1 MSIFR
6 QASLDRLSSPE
17 ELDELMHLTNIR
29 SWLALFGIFLLLT
42 TVVVWAFEGSIPMTV
57 AGEGAIVRR
66 GGVMNIVSRS
76 EGVLLEL
83 NVQVGDHVKRG
94 QVVARVAQPAT
105 TEKLQLLR
113 KTLDEARNERATM
126 LRLYSEQSSL
136 QVAAVKR
143 EIENAEQQIERLQKQ
158 AKLATA
164 QIQIEDDLLA
174 KGLVTRQ
181 QTVLARQKLA
191 ELESQMADRQAAI
204 KQLEAQRFS
213 FQAKPVETDAERQ
226 TNIHNLERDLAEL
239 QQQFEISSSVV
250 TPNDGEVVEL
260 KAYPGG
266 TVSAQTPI
274 LSIQPEVNNL
284 RILAYVPSARAKAIR
299 QGMEAQ
305 VSPSIVRREE
315 YGYIRAKVVQV
326 ADYPSTKAALMRNFE
341 NENLTAALA
350 NAGPVTEVQIEMTSD
365 ESTPTGFRWSS
376 SKGPMIILSAGTLCS
391 VQIVTSRQKPI
402 ALVMPFLRQEFGM
415 Q

>member
-17 ELDELMHLTNIR
+17 QLDELMQLTNIR
-29 SWLALFGIFLLLT
+29 SWLALLGILLLLAT
-42 TVVVWAFEGSIPMTV
+42 TVVWAFEGSLPMTV
-57 AGEGAIVRR
+57 AGDGAIVRR

-76 EGVLLEL
+76 EGILLEL
-83 NVQVGDHVKRG
+83 NVQAGDHIKRG
-94 QVVARVAQPAT
+94 QVVALVGQPAT
-105 TEKLQLLR
+105 TEKLRLLQ
-113 KTLDEARNERATM
+113 KALEEAKSERATM
-126 LRLYSEQSSL
+126 LKLYSDQSSL

-143 EIENAEQQIERLQKQ
+143 EIDNAEQQIERLQEQ

-191 ELESQMADRQAAI
+191 ELQSQIANRHADI
-204 KQLEAQRFS
+204 KQLEAQRFA
-213 FQAKPVETDAERQ
+213 FLAKPVETDTESE
-226 TNIHNLERDLAEL
+226 TKIHNLERDLAEL
-239 QQQFEISSSVV
+239 QQELEISSSVV
-250 TPNDGEVVEL
+250 SPNDGQVVEL

-266 TVSAQTPI
+266 PVSAQTPI
-274 LSIQPEVNNL
+274 LSIQPEANNL
-284 RILAYVPSARAKAIR
+284 QIIAYVPSARAKTIR
-299 QGMEAQ
+299 LGMEAQ

-315 YGYIRAKVVQV
+315 YGYIRAKVAQV

-341 NENLTAALA
+341 NENLIAALT
-350 NAGPVTEVQIEMTSD
+350 NAGPVTEVQIEMTRD

-376 SKGPMIILSAGTLCS
+376 SKGPRIILSAGTFCS
-391 VQIVTSRQKPI
+391 VQIVTSRVKPI
-402 ALVMPFLRQEFGM
+402 ALVMPFLKQKFAM
-415 Q
+415 D